1 MLPRNVPFIF
11 IPKTLAGDLLLDSG
25 KSSEAADPDR
35 LRPPG
40 SRQVRDIR
48 QLFNGQSTME
58 GYIALK
64 KVFFSVSFSFVEENF
79 FVNTLWKYMLN
90 SMYPSMNSKYI
101 LMYISLEM
109 C

>member
-1 MLPRNVPFIF
+1 MILSTMLPRNVPFIF

-48 QLFNGQSTME
+48 ELFNEQ
-58 GYIALK
+58 
-64 KVFFSVSFSFVEENF
+64 
-79 FVNTLWKYMLN
+79 WKDTLN
-90 SMYPSMNSKYI
+90 SAK
-101 LMYISLEM
+101 L
-109 C
+109 